1 METRVERIA
10 WNDWKITQADIERL
24 QSLDPHGDLQ
34 IVQEIM
40 PPDFFQQLEAGKWF
54 GITAWSSL
62 WRSGYIEK
70 LNQIGARYEEERHEV
85 EEQSS
90 TALEDMTQGNDDT
103 QVIYENSQNQFTRS
117 LSLQSPL
124 LRWEDVL
131 LLQQKLTNLG
141 YDTQGVD
148 GIFWRKTQRALKAY
162 QQQVLGQSWDGV
174 MHLHGPTM
182 QSLLWDFHA
191 PSNRSP
197 IPQDRETPV
206 VENNPWRRDIQIALQ
221 ENGVEDQ
228 ELISRVEGSLVT
240 LSGGIFGTRGS
251 GSFIAPNMIL
261 TAEHVIRDLDTME
274 YKNITIRDAAWNR
287 YDIIRIYVDPSQN
300 DIAFIETKQRSQNYL
315 PLAQGNTENRVDTE
329 GILLWFHQNRPR
341 FQRAQ
346 VTERMRGTETF
357 IHPRYDERG
366 QDFWY
371 LDALPW
377 DSGWPIILSDGTI
390 AGIAIARYDKEGQGT
405 IYETASYI
413 QSLYNQ
419 IV

>member
-10 WNDWKITQADIERL
+10 WNDRKITQADIERL
-24 QSLDPHGDLQ
+24 QSLDPHRDLQ

-131 LLQQKLTNLG
+131 FLQQKLTNLG

-148 GIFWRKTQRALKAY
+148 GIFWRKTQRALIAY
-162 QQQVLGQSWDGV
+162 QQQVLWQLWDGV

-182 QSLLWDFHA
+182 QSLLWDFDA
-191 PSNRSP
+191 PSHRSP
-197 IPQDRETPV
+197 IPQDRENPV

-287 YDIIRIYVDPSQN
+287 YDIVRIYVDPSQN

-390 AGIAIARYDKEGQGT
+390 AGIAIARYDKGGQGT